1 MTKFECHNLNR
12 DRNSAYKYTNGEYI
26 QKRAQYVPKSVDTQ
40 DEKKLYSQMPVGW
53 NSNALPKENPDR
65 QPSGWVL
72 EVLGDVPGMK
82 TQTATAVSFT
92 PRVKEL
98 CERYI
103 TVRNIFVKVCLK

>member
-53 NSNALPKENPDR
+53 NSNAPPKESPDM

-82 TQTATAVSFT
+82 TQSATAVSFT